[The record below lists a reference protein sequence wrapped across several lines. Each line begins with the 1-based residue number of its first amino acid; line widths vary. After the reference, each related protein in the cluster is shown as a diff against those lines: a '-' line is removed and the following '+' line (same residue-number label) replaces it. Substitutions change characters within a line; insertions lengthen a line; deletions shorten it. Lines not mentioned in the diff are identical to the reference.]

1 MKLIVGLGN
10 PGPKYAGT
18 RHNIGFAAIGRLAE
32 RWGVGPPRLEKRFES
47 LIAETRRASK
57 RVLLAQPQTFM
68 NLSGR
73 AVGAIVRFYKLEPP
87 DVLVVCDDLALPPGV
102 IRLRAGGSAGG
113 QKGLADILR
122 HLDTLE
128 VPRLRIGV
136 GAARDRD
143 ASAYVLSRPAPEE
156 QALLDAALERACEA
170 IECWLSR
177 GIDVA
182 MSLYNRKPPVDEH
195 GPGPSDQGEPS

>member
-18 RHNIGFAAIGRLAE
+18 RHNIGFAAVGRLAQ

-47 LIAETRRASK
+47 LLAETRRAGH

-73 AVGAIVRFYKLEPP
+73 AVGAIVRFYRIDPP

-102 IRLRAGGSAGG
+102 IRLRASGSAGG

-122 HLDTLE
+122 HLDTLD
-128 VPRLRIGV
+128 VPRLRIGI
-136 GAARDRD
+136 GAATDRD
-143 ASAYVLSRPAPEE
+143 ASSYVLSRPRPDE
-156 QALLDAALERACEA
+156 QPLLDAALERACEA

-182 MSLYNRKPPVDEH
+182 MSLYNRKPSV
-195 GPGPSDQGEPS
+195 DQGGCGPPDQGDPS

>member
-18 RHNIGFAAIGRLAE
+18 RHNIGFAAVSRLAR

-47 LIAETRRASK
+47 LLAETRRAGQ

-73 AVGAIVRFYKLEPP
+73 AVGAIVRFYRIDPP

-102 IRLRAGGSAGG
+102 IRLRASGSAGG

-122 HLDTLE
+122 HLDTLD
-128 VPRLRIGV
+128 VPRLRIGI
-136 GAARDRD
+136 GAATDRD
-143 ASAYVLSRPAPEE
+143 ASNYVLSRPRPEE
-156 QALLDAALERACEA
+156 QPRLDAALERACEA

-182 MSLYNRKPPVDEH
+182 MSLYNRKPSVDQ
-195 GPGPSDQGEPS
+195 GGCTPPDQGEPS